1 MLTDEEKLI
10 LNGKYRDLLAACKPL
25 LQRGDTAFIRE
36 AMNVAILRGDERK
49 TLFGET
55 SAYAGID
62 LATILVEQM
71 GLGKIPVT
79 AALLLDPYLAGTI
92 RETEVRKLFGNQL
105 VTILEG
111 VRRISLL
118 KIDKAAIHTENFIRL
133 LIGLSKDIRVI
144 LVKLAECLYYL
155 NRFEQLPR
163 TVQCQKAREAYF
175 LYAPVAHR
183 LGLYRVKTQ
192 LEDLSMR
199 ILYPE
204 EYSDITAKLAETTA
218 SRNDFISRFI
228 YPIQKELTR
237 QEFGFEIK
245 GRPKSVHSIW
255 TKMKKQQVSFEE
267 VYDILAVRIIL
278 KEVRENE
285 KADCWKVYSI
295 VTDLYPPNP
304 QRLRD
309 WISAPKRSGYEA
321 LHTTVQTPQGK
332 WVEVQIRTQRMDEI
346 AEKGHVAHWRY
357 KENKISGESEEWL
370 NSLRDLIE
378 GPGSQALGEEET
390 GRIDRV
396 DPHIFAF
403 TPEGDLKQLQPGS
416 TVLDFAFNV
425 HSDLG
430 LRCTGGR
437 VNGKNAPIRQV
448 LQNGDEVEIH
458 TTKNQKPNKDW
469 LQFVVSVRARQHI
482 RKALREAEMKE
493 AEAGKEMLLRKL
505 KNWKVP
511 HSDDNLDRVIKIFHF
526 KTHSDLFYAV
536 ATGVLDPLKV
546 KEALMPSD
554 AGTVPETP
562 AAPVKT
568 PAKKPEDKH
577 EDYIYIDQNLRN
589 INYTLASC
597 CNPITGD
604 NVFGFVT
611 VSKGI
616 SVHRVSCPNAKDLKK
631 RYNYRIVKVRW
642 REKTESTA
650 FQASVRIQGID
661 STGILNTISEVI
673 SKELETNMRSVS
685 IESNKGLFKGTI
697 KVFVKDTKH
706 LEMVIHR
713 LEKIKGILKVGRAE

>member
-1 MLTDEEKLI
+1 
-10 LNGKYRDLLAACKPL
+10 
-25 LQRGDTAFIRE
+25 
-36 AMNVAILRGDERK
+36 
-49 TLFGET
+49 
-55 SAYAGID
+55 
-62 LATILVEQM
+62 
-71 GLGKIPVT
+71 
-79 AALLLDPYLAGTI
+79 
-92 RETEVRKLFGNQL
+92 
-105 VTILEG
+105 
-111 VRRISLL
+111 
-118 KIDKAAIHTENFIRL
+118 
-133 LIGLSKDIRVI
+133 
-144 LVKLAECLYYL
+144 
-155 NRFEQLPR
+155 
-163 TVQCQKAREAYF
+163 
-175 LYAPVAHR
+175 
-183 LGLYRVKTQ
+183 
-192 LEDLSMR
+192 
-199 ILYPE
+199 
-204 EYSDITAKLAETTA
+204 
-218 SRNDFISRFI
+218 
-228 YPIQKELTR
+228 
-237 QEFGFEIK
+237 
-245 GRPKSVHSIW
+245 
-255 TKMKKQQVSFEE
+255 
-267 VYDILAVRIIL
+267 
-278 KEVRENE
+278 
-285 KADCWKVYSI
+285 
-295 VTDLYPPNP
+295 
-304 QRLRD
+304 
-309 WISAPKRSGYEA
+309 
-321 LHTTVQTPQGK
+321 
-332 WVEVQIRTQRMDEI
+332 MDEI

-390 GRIDRV
+390 SRIDSV

>member
-1 MLTDEEKLI
+1 MFTEEEKQI
-10 LNGKYRDLLAACKPL
+10 LAGKYRELLAVAKPVVR
-25 LQRGDTAFIRE
+25 RGDTPYIRE
-36 AMNVAILRGDERK
+36 AVNLAITKDGERK
-49 TLFGET
+49 TPFGEPIVFG
-55 SAYAGID
+55 AID
-62 LATILVEQM
+62 LASLLVREM
-71 GLGKIPVT
+71 GLGKIPIA
-79 AALLLDPYLAGTI
+79 AALLLDPYLSGAVT
-92 RETEVRKLFGNQL
+92 ETEVRPLFGNQM
-105 VTILEG
+105 VMILEG
-111 VRRISLL
+111 FRRISLL

-144 LVKLAECLYYL
+144 LVKLAECLYVLERY
-155 NRFEQLPR
+155 EQLPR
-163 TVQCQKAREAYF
+163 SVQGQKAREAYY
-175 LYAPVAHR
+175 LYAPLAHR
-183 LGLYRVKTQ
+183 LGLYRVKTA

-199 ILYPE
+199 ILFPG
-204 EYSDITAKLAETTA
+204 EYAMITSKLAATTDA
-218 SRNDFISRFI
+218 RNDLISRFI
-228 YPIQKELTR
+228 YPLKQALLR
-237 QEFGFEIK
+237 DGFRFEIK

-255 TKMKKQQVSFEE
+255 TKMKKQQVPFEE

-278 KEVRENE
+278 TEIRENE

-304 QRLRD
+304 GRLRD

-321 LHTTVQTPQGK
+321 LHTTVQTSEGT
-332 WVEVQIRTQRMDEI
+332 WVEVQIRTRRMDEN

-370 NSLRDLIE
+370 HNLRELIE
-378 GPGSQALGEEET
+378 GPGSQALGEEEM

-403 TPEGDLKQLQPGS
+403 TPQGDLKQLQPGS
-416 TVLDFAFNV
+416 TVLDFAFNI

-437 VNGKNAPIRQV
+437 VNGKNVPIRQV

-469 LQFVVSVRARQHI
+469 LQVVVSARARQHI
-482 RKALREAEMKE
+482 RKALRDIEMKE

-505 KNWKVP
+505 KNWKIP
-511 HSDDNLDRVIKIFHF
+511 HSDDNLDRLIKIFRF

-536 ATGVLDPLKV
+536 AKGELDPLRV
-546 KEALMPSD
+546 KEALLPS
-554 AGTVPETP
+554 
-562 AAPVKT
+562 APV
-568 PAKKPEDKH
+568 PVLPEEPEEKKKEGRKQAEPR
-577 EDYIYIDQNLRN
+577 EDYIYLDHNLKN

-597 CNPITGD
+597 CNPIVGD

-616 SVHRVSCPNAKDLKK
+616 SVHRVSCPNARDLQK
-631 RYNYRIVKVRW
+631 RYNYRIVNVRW
-642 REKTESTA
+642 REKTDSSA
-650 FQASVRIQGID
+650 FQATIRVQGID
-661 STGILNTISEVI
+661 NVGILNTISEVI

-685 IESNKGLFKGTI
+685 IESNKGIFRGTI

-713 LEKIKGILKVGRAE
+713 LEKIKGILKVARAE